1 VPERGFSLS
10 EVSKRLNMKITAKDG
25 TVVANSPVVG
35 ADPFADAIADIGAL
49 SASPTGTVPL
59 LEGLPLAEEIVS
71 VEIAICRRY
80 CETGNM
86 ALCAREFNRTVYE
99 LNKMSR
105 TLWWQE
111 EEVRFKKDSLTVLDA
126 TYTRLLDKA
135 LMVAI
140 ERIEQG
146 EVTGVNKD
154 GTYRRMPV
162 TASVAIRIADSVFI
176 KRQLLRNEPTTIPG
190 DTDRMNILAEKLR
203 ALGKKDP
210 TYAIDGAVTEVRP
223 SDDD

>member
-1 VPERGFSLS
+1 
-10 EVSKRLNMKITAKDG
+10 MKITAKDG

-35 ADPFADAIADIGAL
+35 ADPFADALKEIGAV
-49 SASPTGTVPL
+49 SAAPTGTVPL
-59 LEGLPLAEEIVS
+59 LDGLPLAEEIVS

-135 LMVAI
+135 LVVAI

-146 EVTGVNKD
+146 EVVGVNKD
-154 GTYRRMPV
+154 GSYRRMPV

-210 TYAIDGAVTEVRP
+210 TYAIDGAITEVRP
-223 SDDD
+223 GDDDA

>member
-1 VPERGFSLS
+1 
-10 EVSKRLNMKITAKDG
+10 MKITNKDG
-25 TVVANSPVVG
+25 EVVAESPQVG
-35 ADPFADAIADIGAL
+35 LDAFVDAITEINSGAVSP
-49 SASPTGTVPL
+49 SATGTVPL
-59 LEGLPLAEEIVS
+59 LDDLPLAEELVS

-86 ALCAREFNRTVYE
+86 ALCAREFGKTVYE

-105 TLWWQE
+105 SLWWQE
-111 EEVRFKKDSLTVLDA
+111 EEVRFKKDSLTILDA

-135 LMVAI
+135 LMEAI
-140 ERIEQG
+140 DRVVEG
-146 EVTGVNKD
+146 EITGVNKD
-154 GTYRRMPV
+154 GSYRRVPV

-203 ALGKKDP
+203 ALGRKDAN
-210 TYAIDGAVTEVRP
+210 YAIDGAITEVRP